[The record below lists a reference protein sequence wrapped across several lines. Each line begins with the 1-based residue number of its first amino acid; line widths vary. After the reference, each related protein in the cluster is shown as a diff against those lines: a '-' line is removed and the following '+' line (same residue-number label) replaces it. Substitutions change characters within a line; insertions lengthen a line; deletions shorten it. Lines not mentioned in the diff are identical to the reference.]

1 MRFTPVFLVLAF
13 VFGACSTPQDEED
26 TSTGSKPKVL
36 CTTSIMADWLTNISG
51 DAFEVTALL
60 DKGIDPH
67 TYKPSKGDLDAIR
80 AADVIIYHGVHLE
93 GKIIDVLEKIDGKL
107 IIDAAANVPD
117 SIIISD
123 PNFPASKD
131 PHYWF
136 DTELVQFIV
145 GDIAQQLS
153 AAYPSS
159 ASQVQSATVNYQQ
172 EILTT
177 SDSVQK
183 IIERIIPEQ
192 RLVITTHDALSY
204 FARTFGMRVR
214 TLQGAST
221 VSEFG
226 LREITELVD
235 FICANEVPAIF
246 LENIVS
252 PQAMESVQR
261 GCLDKGFDVELGPEL
276 LSDSLGPDADQDTY
290 LEMLLFNATLLKTY
304 LAS

>member
-304 LAS
+304 LAR

>member
-67 TYKPSKGDLDAIR
+67 TYKPSKRDLDAIR

-131 PHYWF
+131 PHYWV

-304 LAS
+304 LAR

>member
-153 AAYPSS
+153 TAYPSS

-261 GCLDKGFDVELGPEL
+261 GCLDKGFDVELAPEL

-304 LAS
+304 LAR

>member
-1 MRFTPVFLVLAF
+1 MRFSPIILVLAF
-13 VFGACSTPQDEED
+13 VFGSCSTPQNDAVTH
-26 TSTGSKPKVL
+26 TSSKPKVL
-36 CTTSIMADWLTNISG
+36 CTTSIMADWLTHISG

-67 TYKPSKGDLDAIR
+67 TYKPSKRDLDAIR
-80 AADVIIYHGVHLE
+80 AADVIVYHGVHLE
-93 GKIIDVLEKIDGKL
+93 GKIIDVLEKIEDKL
-107 IIDAAANVPD
+107 IIDAAAHVPD

-145 GDIAQQLS
+145 GDLAQQLI
-153 AAYPSS
+153 AAYPETTDEVMS
-159 ASQVQSATVNYQQ
+159 ASVNYQQ
-172 EILTT
+172 EILAAA
-177 SDSVQK
+177 DSVQK
-183 IIERIIPEQ
+183 IIESIPPEQ

-204 FARTFGMRVR
+204 FARSFGMRVR

-235 FICANEVPAIF
+235 FICYNKVPAIF

-261 GCLDKGFDVELGPEL
+261 GCQDKGFNVVLGPEL
-276 LSDSLGPDADQDTY
+276 LSDSLGPEANQDTY
-290 LEMLLFNATLLKTY
+290 VEMLLFNATLLKTY
-304 LAS
+304 LAR

>member
-13 VFGACSTPQDEED
+13 VFGACSTPQDEVD

-67 TYKPSKGDLDAIR
+67 TFKPSKGDLDAIR

-93 GKIIDVLEKIDGKL
+93 GKIIDVLEKIKGKL

-204 FARTFGMRVR
+204 FARTFGMRVQ

-235 FICANEVPAIF
+235 FICENKVPAIF

-261 GCLDKGFDVELGPEL
+261 GCQDKGYEVVLGPEL
-276 LSDSLGPDADQDTY
+276 LSDSLGPNADQDTY

-304 LAS
+304 LAR

>member
-93 GKIIDVLEKIDGKL
+93 GKIIDVLEKIKGKL

-153 AAYPSS
+153 TAYPSS

-304 LAS
+304 LAR

>member
-1 MRFTPVFLVLAF
+1 MSLLISGEPWWQSHGNSL
-13 VFGACSTPQDEED
+13 STSED
-26 TSTGSKPKVL
+26 
-36 CTTSIMADWLTNISG
+36 SIMADWLTNISG

-153 AAYPSS
+153 TAYPSS

-235 FICANEVPAIF
+235 FICTNEVPAIF

>member
-1 MRFTPVFLVLAF
+1 MRFTPVFLVVAF
-13 VFGACSTPQDEED
+13 VFGACSTPQNEVD
-26 TSTGSKPKVL
+26 TGTGSKPKVL

-67 TYKPSKGDLDAIR
+67 TYKLSKRDLDAIR

-93 GKIIDVLEKIDGKL
+93 GKIIDVIEKIDGKL

-131 PHYWF
+131 PHCWF

-214 TLQGAST
+214 SLQGAST

-235 FICANEVPAIF
+235 FICENKVPAIF

-261 GCLDKGFDVELGPEL
+261 GCQDKGFDVVLGPEL

-304 LAS
+304 LAR

>member
-159 ASQVQSATVNYQQ
+159 ASQVQSATANYQQ

>member
-1 MRFTPVFLVLAF
+1 
-13 VFGACSTPQDEED
+13 
-26 TSTGSKPKVL
+26 
-36 CTTSIMADWLTNISG
+36 
-51 DAFEVTALL
+51 L

-67 TYKPSKGDLDAIR
+67 TYKPSKRDLDAIR

-107 IIDAAANVPD
+107 IINAAANVSD

-153 AAYPSS
+153 SAYPAS
-159 ASQVQSATVNYQQ
+159 APQVKSATVNYQQ

-183 IIERIIPEQ
+183 IIARIAPEQ

-204 FARTFGMRVR
+204 FARTFGMRVQ

-235 FICANEVPAIF
+235 FICAKKVPAIF

-261 GCLDKGFDVELGPEL
+261 GCQDKGFDVVLGPEL

-304 LAS
+304 LAR

>member
-13 VFGACSTPQDEED
+13 VCGACSTPQDEVD
-26 TSTGSKPKVL
+26 TSTSSKPKVL

-136 DTELVQFIV
+136 DTELVQFII

-235 FICANEVPAIF
+235 FICTNEVPAIF

-304 LAS
+304 LAR

>member
-153 AAYPSS
+153 TAYPSS

>member
-1 MRFTPVFLVLAF
+1 MRFTPVFLVVAF
-13 VFGACSTPQDEED
+13 VFGACSTPQNEED
-26 TSTGSKPKVL
+26 TGISSKPKVL

-67 TYKPSKGDLDAIR
+67 TYKPSKRDLDAIR

-153 AAYPSS
+153 TAYPSS

-304 LAS
+304 LAR